1 MAESNL
7 YPDTL
12 VKNFFLVSEIINE
25 EVRPGMSVVLSNSN
39 SVILSWKQIIA
50 TFAVRSTKLNTE

>member
-12 VKNFFLVSEIINE
+12 VKKFFLVSEIINE